1 MKQFKN
7 LFLILNDL
15 YQLVKEYKK
24 RYLFFVLF
32 FITIFS
38 SFFEIL
44 TIGSLIPL
52 MEVLINPDN
61 YLNNVHYIF
70 KKISRVI
77 GADDLRAIIF
87 ITFTFLII
95 VSYLLKI
102 FLIWISAKFTFDL
115 AMYLSESVFKK
126 TISKKY
132 RYFVNSSASML
143 ISNQEKTE
151 HIRGMIFSFVQLFTS
166 LILAATIIIFLFFL
180 NFKIALIISSFSIFG
195 YLLIFLKLKEKFIFL
210 SKEHV
215 AVLNERFKLLIESS
229 ENIKEIKLRSL
240 NNFFFKKYNNIIL
253 RVKKLNTI
261 STLIHSL
268 PSQVL
273 LMIGTILVLIMMYYY
288 SISSE
293 GLVSNIPFISALV
306 LGLQRVFPQA
316 QNVFVSL
323 AGIKEFRNS
332 LEDIK
337 LLFSK
342 KNDDENLLNNPINN
356 IEINQNFEL
365 KKIYFKHTNEHET
378 IFEDANIK
386 FEVGKFY
393 GIKGE
398 SGIGKTT
405 IIDVICGLL
414 PSRCEMFV
422 DGNSVNFFENS
433 NWQNNIS
440 HLPQNTLLTDSTI
453 LENIAYGKVI
463 DEINLNEV
471 EEATKKANIL
481 DFIQKTQA
489 SFLTK
494 IGEKGI
500 KISGGQR
507 QRISIAKLFYL
518 DKKIFIL
525 DESTNALDKDNEEKV
540 FEALKKNNKNKI
552 IIAINHNLAVQ
563 KYFDH
568 IYEIK
573 DKKFNLIK

>member
-1 MKQFKN
+1 MNQFKN
-7 LFLILNDL
+7 LFIILHDL
-15 YQLVKEYKK
+15 YHLVKDYKK
-24 RYLFFVLF
+24 IYLFFVLF

-38 SFFEIL
+38 SLFEIL

-52 MEVLINPDN
+52 MEVLINPEN
-61 YLNNVHYIF
+61 YLNNVHHIF
-70 KKISRVI
+70 EKISGI
-77 GADDLRAIIF
+77 LDNNDLRSIIF

-95 VSYLLKI
+95 VSYILKI

-115 AMYLSESVFKK
+115 SMYLSESVFKK

-132 RYFVNSSASML
+132 RYFINSSTSML

-166 LILAATIIIFLFFL
+166 LILSATIIIFLFFL
-180 NFKIALIISSFSIFG
+180 NFKIALIISAFSIFG
-195 YLLIFLKLKEKFIFL
+195 YLFIFLKLKEKFIFL
-210 SKEHV
+210 SKENV
-215 AVLNERFKLLIESS
+215 AVLNERFKLLIETS

-240 NNFFFKKYNNIIL
+240 KTFFFKKYYNIIL
-253 RVKKLNTI
+253 RVKNLNII
-261 STLIHSL
+261 SVLIHSL

-273 LMIGTILVLIMMYYY
+273 LMIGTIFILIMMYYY

-306 LGLQRVFPQA
+306 LGIQRAFPQA

-337 LLFSK
+337 LLYSK
-342 KNDDENLLNNPINN
+342 KNDDENQLDRSDNN

-365 KKIYFKHTNEHET
+365 QKIYFKHTDGHEN
-378 IFEDANIK
+378 IFENANIK

-433 NWQNNIS
+433 SWQNNIS
-440 HLPQNTLLTDSTI
+440 HLPQNTLLADSTV

-471 EEATKKANIL
+471 EVAAKKANIL
-481 DFIQKTQA
+481 DFIQKTEA
-489 SFLTK
+489 GFLTK

-518 DKKIFIL
+518 NKKIFIL

-552 IIAINHNLAVQ
+552 IIVINHNLAVQ
-563 KYFDH
+563 KYLDH

-573 DKKFNLIK
+573 DKKFILIK

>member
-132 RYFVNSSASML
+132 RYFVNSSTSML

-210 SKEHV
+210 SKENV

-253 RVKKLNTI
+253 RVKKLNII

-471 EEATKKANIL
+471 EEAAKKANIL

>member
-1 MKQFKN
+1 MNQFKN
-7 LFLILNDL
+7 LFIILYDL
-15 YQLVKEYKK
+15 YHLVKEYKK

-38 SFFEIL
+38 SLFEIL

-61 YLNNVHYIF
+61 YLSNVHYIF
-70 KKISRVI
+70 EKISGI
-77 GADDLRAIIF
+77 MGNDDLRAIIF

-95 VSYLLKI
+95 ISYLLKI

-132 RYFVNSSASML
+132 RYFVNTSTSML

-151 HIRGMIFSFVQLFTS
+151 HIRGIIFSFVQLFTS

-180 NFKIALIISSFSIFG
+180 NFEIALIIGSFSTFS
-195 YLLIFLKLKEKFIFL
+195 YLLIFLKLKKKLIFI
-210 SKEHV
+210 SKENV
-215 AVLNERFKLLIESS
+215 AVLNERFKLLIETS
-229 ENIKEIKLRSL
+229 ENIKEIKLRNL
-240 NNFFFKKYNNIIL
+240 KIFFLKKYYNIIL
-253 RVKKLNTI
+253 RVKKLNII
-261 STLIHSL
+261 SVLIHSL

-273 LMIGTILVLIMMYYY
+273 LMIGTILILIMMYYY

-306 LGLQRVFPQA
+306 LGIQRVFPQA

-323 AGIKEFRNS
+323 TGIKEYRNS

-342 KNDDENLLNNPINN
+342 KNDDENQSNNPINN
-356 IEINQNFEL
+356 IEIIQNFEL
-365 KKIYFKHTNEHET
+365 KKIYFKHTDEHET

-386 FEVGKFY
+386 FEIGKFY
-393 GIKGE
+393 GIKGK

-422 DGNSVNFFENS
+422 DGNNVNFFENN

-440 HLPQNTLLTDSTI
+440 HLPQNTLLANSTI
-453 LENIAYGKVI
+453 LENIAYGKVF

-471 EEATKKANIL
+471 EVAAKKANIL
-481 DFIQKTQA
+481 DFIQKTPE

-494 IGEKGI
+494 IGEKGV

-518 DKKIFIL
+518 NKKILIL

-540 FEALKKNNKNKI
+540 FEALKNDNNNKI